1 MSMERGA
8 RSRESEARST
18 VGGACLPAAR
28 NHRLVM
34 HDRSAFTLIELLVVI
49 AIIAVLSALLV
60 PSMQGLFGVVGRRGG
75 ANTLAMGFEQ
85 AKLEA
90 IKHGTAAFVGFA
102 NSTNEDAFSSFI
114 VYRALRFDESATNT
128 NLFTP
133 VSRWI
138 RLPRGVFIAPPTLAA
153 AVTSTQSS
161 ITPGLLP
168 RLGGS
173 NVASLRSIKFD
184 RFGKLDTTN
193 TDISLRVGEG
203 ILTGDQLVFTP
214 NENNYYELTIQ
225 PLTGQVVMRDGAVEE
240 GQP

>member
-1 MSMERGA
+1 MSN
-8 RSRESEARST
+8 ESVLSLRR
-18 VGGACLPAAR
+18 AA
-28 NHRLVM
+28 
-34 HDRSAFTLIELLVVI
+34 AFTLVEMLIVI
-49 AIIAVLSALLV
+49 ALVAVLSALLV

-102 NSTNEDAFSSFI
+102 TTINEDTFSSFI
-114 VYRALRFDESATNT
+114 VYRALRSDEAVTNT
-128 NLFTP
+128 NLITP
-133 VSRWI
+133 VSRWV

-161 ITPGLLP
+161 IPAGLLP

-184 RFGKLDTTN
+184 RFGKLDTTKTN
-193 TDISLRVGEG
+193 ISLRVGEG

-214 NENNYYELTIQ
+214 SASNYYELTIQ
-225 PLTGQVVMRDGAVEE
+225 PLTGQVVMRDGAIKE
-240 GQP
+240 GQ